1 MFYIFIFLG
10 LSLRK
15 IVDILS
21 SCFIKM
27 KSCLS
32 MELVSEILIKKLFS
46 TKRRIEEFIV
56 DETLIKV
63 GTDLIW
69 LWILLIR

>member
-1 MFYIFIFLG
+1 
-10 LSLRK
+10 
-15 IVDILS
+15 
-21 SCFIKM
+21 M

-69 LWILLIR
+69 LWILLIQ